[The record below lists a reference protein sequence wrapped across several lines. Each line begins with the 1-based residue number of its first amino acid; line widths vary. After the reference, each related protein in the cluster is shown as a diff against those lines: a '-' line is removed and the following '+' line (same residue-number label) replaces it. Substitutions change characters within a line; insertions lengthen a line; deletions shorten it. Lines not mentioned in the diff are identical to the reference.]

1 MSSNQTRKEATPDS
15 RQILLAI
22 LALMID
28 ERESR
33 VAGQSGVK
41 RTELVLASG
50 GLDSVAIAA
59 LLNKPVGT
67 VRVAIHR
74 AGKKGPK
81 THKESMRA

>member
-1 MSSNQTRKEATPDS
+1 MSINQTSKEATPDS

-22 LALMID
+22 LALMVE

-33 VAGQSGVK
+33 VAGQSGVR

-50 GLDSVAIAA
+50 GLDSAAIAA

-67 VRVAIHR
+67 VRMAILR
-74 AGKKGPK
+74 AGKKATQPPK
-81 THKESMRA
+81 DSTSA